1 MKRPDI
7 RCVGPLRSSRG
18 LVGIVAILV
27 LGAAAVIYYVS
38 FFGVRRGPSF
48 IARLQ
53 SGQTVSQD
61 IVRMEI
67 LRFNPSSGWPF
78 NERDYD
84 KLERVA
90 VTERSTVENI
100 LAVLKT
106 DSTIGIQQ
114 RNHPGT
120 LHYGIFRI
128 ELRGGEHFYLY
139 YSVHRDKTGDY
150 VSVAANSA
158 GSTNPNGA
166 EAYEST
172 GIVSLLQREDPWF
185 RKQ

>member
-1 MKRPDI
+1 MTRIPITARK
-7 RCVGPLRSSRG
+7 
-18 LVGIVAILV
+18 VGIVAVLV
-27 LGAAAVIYYVS
+27 LAAAAVIYYVL
-38 FFGVRRGPSF
+38 FDGVRRGPSF

-53 SGQTVSQD
+53 SSQTVSQD

-90 VTERSTVENI
+90 VSERSTVEGI
-100 LAVLKT
+100 LAVLKSN
-106 DSTIGIQQ
+106 STRGIQH
-114 RNHPGT
+114 RNHPAT
-120 LHYGIFRI
+120 LHYGILRV
-128 ELRGGEHFYLY
+128 ELRSGEHFYLFY
-139 YSVHRDKTGDY
+139 TVHRDKTGDY

-172 GIVSLLQREDPWF
+172 EFVSLLQSEDPWY